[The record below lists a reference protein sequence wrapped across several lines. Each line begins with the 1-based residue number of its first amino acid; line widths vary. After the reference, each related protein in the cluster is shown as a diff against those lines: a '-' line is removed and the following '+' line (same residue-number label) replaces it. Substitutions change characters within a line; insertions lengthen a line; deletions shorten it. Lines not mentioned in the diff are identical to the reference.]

1 MRGNVDSLTLCLF
14 DSFFRPSGR
23 SPERSEGRRKNCGYN
38 VNCFDRSTTIVLCTL
53 QHGAIRRALLGAV
66 VWPTHTTV
74 GKRLRSNFYQ
84 TVRVINEE
92 KEGDP
97 VRTMQRLNSYMGLMR
112 HFRSY
117 RLRRAAMR
125 NKLAPHVQQSLRIPR
140 DLRAVAVRQ

>member
-1 MRGNVDSLTLCLF
+1 M
-14 DSFFRPSGR
+14 
-23 SPERSEGRRKNCGYN
+23 
-38 VNCFDRSTTIVLCTL
+38 
-53 QHGAIRRALLGAV
+53 

-125 NKLAPHVQQSLRIPR
+125 NKLALHVQQSLRIPR